1 VLNQQYANVPVSVR
15 HDVLV
20 PHSGAQA
27 IVPVITRPISQAPA
41 AGTSCGKCHL
51 RTRCLPSGL
60 LPERF
65 AQLDHLTRAKRKVMR
80 GAALFRQGD
89 RFESLYAIQSGSFKS
104 IARAQVAKVT
114 GLHLPAELLGL
125 DAIKRQI
132 YEHDAIALEDSTVCI
147 VPYSQLTQVMLRFPE
162 LQAHVLRALSADIRR
177 HDGLMLKLGAMTAE
191 QRVVGF
197 VLGLSARYQSLGYA
211 GDRFSMRMQR
221 QDIASYLGITIETT
235 CRILSRL
242 ERGGFISMHNQNVEL
257 KNLNGLRRLS
267 GD

>member
-1 VLNQQYANVPVSVR
+1 
-15 HDVLV
+15 
-20 PHSGAQA
+20 
-27 IVPVITRPISQAPA
+27 
-41 AGTSCGKCHL
+41 
-51 RTRCLPSGL
+51 
-60 LPERF
+60 
-65 AQLDHLTRAKRKVMR
+65 
-80 GAALFRQGD
+80 
-89 RFESLYAIQSGSFKS
+89 
-104 IARAQVAKVT
+104 
-114 GLHLPAELLGL
+114 
-125 DAIKRQI
+125 
-132 YEHDAIALEDSTVCI
+132 
-147 VPYSQLTQVMLRFPE
+147 
-162 LQAHVLRALSADIRR
+162 
-177 HDGLMLKLGAMTAE
+177 MLKLGAMTAE